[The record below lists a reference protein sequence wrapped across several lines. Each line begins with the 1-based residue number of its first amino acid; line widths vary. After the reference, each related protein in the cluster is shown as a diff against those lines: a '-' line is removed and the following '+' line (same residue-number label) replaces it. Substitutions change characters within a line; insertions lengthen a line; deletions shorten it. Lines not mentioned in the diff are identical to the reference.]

1 MTDVIEIGT
10 IGAPYGIKG
19 QMHFCPLLSD
29 VSALAHYTS
38 FFDLHHHP
46 LALKFKVSSAKKVF
60 VAVKDIN
67 DRTAAEQWRGTRVFM
82 PKTQLPALADGQ
94 FYFCDLVGMTI
105 LDKDGKPFG
114 KIVQVANYGANDV
127 LDIQKTDGTDELF
140 AFCEATFSQI
150 DTQKKTMVID
160 PPTFVEGDAHAL

>member
-29 VSALAHYTS
+29 VSALEHYTS
-38 FFDLHHHP
+38 FFDMHHHS
-46 LALKFKVSSAKKVF
+46 LALKFKVTSAHKVF
-60 VAVKDIN
+60 VSVKQVE

-82 PKTQLPALADGQ
+82 SRDQLPALAEGQ
-94 FYFCDLVGMTI
+94 FYFCDLVGMTV
-105 LDKDGKPFG
+105 LDKNGQVFG
-114 KIVQVANYGANDV
+114 QVAQVANYGANDV
-127 LDIQKTDGTDELF
+127 VDIQKTDGTREMF

-150 DTQKKTMVID
+150 DTQAKTMVIC
-160 PPTFVEGDAHAL
+160 PPSVVQGDDHAH